1 MSVTS
6 SLSLRLSCL
15 PALSPCLH
23 SFFSFLTTL
32 CALPPSCLCISV
44 LSQRPSRLFP
54 SISFCPSLNICL
66 FSTSAVHPALCLPN
80 RLLFSCLSPHLC
92 PPISCIPESFTKPW
106 QPGSSAS
113 IFSLWSLSPLPLH
126 LPIRSLPTPLHLS
139 RVCALTTL
147 LSHPFSVSVSPHVSR
162 FLSSVSSPFPTRS
175 ISFLSSMT
183 LSSESLSRPISLDGV
198 EGRRV
203 GEVGLLLLGAH

>member
-1 MSVTS
+1 M
-6 SLSLRLSCL
+6 
-15 PALSPCLH
+15 
-23 SFFSFLTTL
+23 
-32 CALPPSCLCISV
+32 
-44 LSQRPSRLFP
+44 LFR
-54 SISFCPSLNICL
+54 SCL

-80 RLLFSCLSPHLC
+80 CLLFSCLSPHLC

-106 QPGSSAS
+106 QPGSSAP
-113 IFSLWSLSPLPLH
+113 IFSLWSPSPLPLH

-162 FLSSVSSPFPTRS
+162 FLSSVSSPFPSRS
-175 ISFLSSMT
+175 VSFLSSMT
-183 LSSESLSRPISLDGV
+183 LSPESLSCPISLDGV